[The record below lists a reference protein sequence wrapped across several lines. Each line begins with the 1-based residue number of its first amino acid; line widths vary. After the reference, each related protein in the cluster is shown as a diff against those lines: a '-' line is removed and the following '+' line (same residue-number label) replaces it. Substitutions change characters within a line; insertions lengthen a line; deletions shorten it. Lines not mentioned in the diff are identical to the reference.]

1 MLILQ
6 RRCPLSL
13 KDIKNN
19 ERTTKS
25 ISIKS
30 RGSNINLHPLIIK
43 LLDAEKTVVKKE
55 YGFDETF
62 NIFMK
67 QIISAIKFIGIILGL
82 LTRLKKKC
90 NPGVFEDYR
99 R

>member
-62 NIFMK
+62 NIFYETDNK
-67 QIISAIKFIGIILGL
+67 RNKIYRYNPRALNKIE
-82 LTRLKKKC
+82 KKM
-90 NPGVFEDYR
+90 
-99 R
+99 